1 MAVPKTPCKTLLL
14 AEDNIDIR
22 ESLTEAL
29 EIEGYE
35 VHATCN
41 GKEALDWLQ
50 TQSEPALVLLD
61 LMMPVMSGW
70 EFLDA
75 QQADKKLSAHPVIVL
90 SAVAS
95 TRGQSSLSSAKAA
108 GYLTKPVDLYHLL
121 STVRKYCGA
130 PPSGENCR
138 IAPLTSAVKSSS
150 RVAG

>member
-22 ESLTEAL
+22 ECLTEAL
-29 EIEGYE
+29 EMEGYQ

-50 TQSEPALVLLD
+50 TQKEPALVLLD
-61 LMMPVMSGW
+61 LMMPVMNGW

-75 QQADKKLSAHPVIVL
+75 QQADKKLSSHPVVVL

-95 TRGQSSLSSAKAA
+95 SRNLSSKTSARAA
-108 GYLTKPVDLYHLL
+108 AYLTKPVDLHHLL
-121 STVRKYCGA
+121 TTVRRFCGS
-130 PPSGENCR
+130 PPIGGG
-138 IAPLTSAVKSSS
+138 SSTTAAS
-150 RVAG
+150 LATG